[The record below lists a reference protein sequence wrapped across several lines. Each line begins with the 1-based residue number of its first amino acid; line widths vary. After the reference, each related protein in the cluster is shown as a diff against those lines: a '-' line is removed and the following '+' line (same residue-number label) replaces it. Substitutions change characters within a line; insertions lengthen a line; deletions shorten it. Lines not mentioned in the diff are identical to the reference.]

1 MSPRAAER
9 LTELHKWVTVI
20 FLPVLTYFAIK
31 IDRKVDYSYDG
42 VKKHEQM
49 WIHQSAVNEGLYEEI
64 YRLEARTD
72 LLDTKLYN
80 LAQRDNSRAVN

>member
-31 IDRKVDYSYDG
+31 IDRKVDYAYDG
-42 VKKHEQM
+42 VNRHEQM
-49 WIHQSAVNEGLYEEI
+49 WISQNRINDNITQEVYRVEGKL
-64 YRLEARTD
+64 D
-72 LLDTKLYN
+72 LLDTKFYN
-80 LAQRDNSRAVN
+80 LTVRDNSRVN